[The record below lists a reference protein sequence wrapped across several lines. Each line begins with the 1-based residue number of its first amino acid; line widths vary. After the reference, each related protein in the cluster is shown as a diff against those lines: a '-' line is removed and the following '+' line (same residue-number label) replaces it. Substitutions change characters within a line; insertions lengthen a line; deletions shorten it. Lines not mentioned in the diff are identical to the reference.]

1 MRPCYSWVG
10 LHLTRVNSP
19 LASGSVTTPA
29 ARAGLLRPGRPHRP
43 AGATCST
50 RSGSP
55 RSSAS
60 GSVFLS
66 ERFNLKDAG
75 VLAGAAAAA
84 TTRLGIATA
93 ATNHNTRHPLVT
105 ATMATTLH
113 RLSGGR
119 YALGLGRGF
128 DLLFDVM
135 GLPRVTGAQLEDA
148 IGIYRRLWHG
158 EAFGHDGPAGRYPY
172 LSQDKQLRRGHPG
185 ADDGDRPEEPR
196 AGRPGRR
203 RRRAAHLLHR
213 RDAGARR
220 THHPRAAPSAPA
232 RTRPAVRIWS
242 VLATVEESIPE
253 EQRLRKLVGRLATY
267 LQGYG
272 EVLVRA
278 NGWDLGGPRAVP
290 HRRAGAGLPRAPS
303 TPSAPSRSSATC
315 ATTCCRAS
323 GWPRRPPASAAEC
336 ARRIQDQLDAGADSV
351 VLHGATPTELAPVL
365 AAWRDVRPDGLDR
378 PARQP
383 RPDAPRPATGRT
395 APAGRAP
402 PRSPRPCGP
411 TRAARS
417 R

>member
-1 MRPCYSWVG
+1 M
-10 LHLTRVNSP
+10 
-19 LASGSVTTPA
+19 
-29 ARAGLLRPGRPHRP
+29 
-43 AGATCST
+43 
-50 RSGSP
+50 SP
-55 RSSAS
+55 RLPELACYGLAGHTAQPADLLDEVRLAEELGL

-105 ATMATTLH
+105 ATMASTLH

-158 EAFGHDGPAGRYPY
+158 EAFGHDGPAGSYPY
-172 LSQDKQLRRGHPG
+172 LSQDRSFDEDIPVLMMAIGPKSLELAGRV
-185 ADDGDRPEEPR
+185 ADGVVLHTFFTDETLARAVRTIRDSAER
-196 AGRPGRR
+196 AGKDP
-203 RRRAAHLLHR
+203 
-213 RDAGARR
+213 AG
-220 THHPRAAPSAPA
+220 
-232 RTRPAVRIWS
+232 VRVWS
-242 VLATVEESIPE
+242 VLATVEESISE

-278 NGWDLGGPRAVP
+278 NGWDLADLERFRGDDLVRGYP
-290 HRRAGAGLPRAPS
+290 GAFDAIGTVEELSHLRDDVLPAEWL
-303 TPSAPSRSSATC
+303 AASAT
-315 ATTCCRAS
+315 
-323 GWPRRPPASAAEC
+323 GSAAHC

-351 VLHGATPTELAPVL
+351 VLHGATPTELAPVI
-365 AAWRDVRPDGLDR
+365 AAWREVRPDLDGL
-378 PARQP
+378 
-383 RPDAPRPATGRT
+383 PDNP
-395 APAGRAP
+395 GRA
-402 PRSPRPCGP
+402 RTDSA
-411 TRAARS
+411 TS
-417 R
+417 